1 MTWLSDKLSRRIQF
15 MRGEQIPNAAGGS
28 TQTYKPLV
36 KVWAGVAQISES
48 AAAAYIR
55 NVQIKDTPTH
65 KFTVR
70 YCLMIGMTSEGG
82 GYIRADN
89 FIFLLS
95 RNSDSVGRLFKII
108 TARNV
113 READEYVEILAKEMG
128 QLDTLKGVVS

>member
-82 GYIRADN
+82 GYIRAYIFTQPKFGFGRQAVQDN
-89 FIFLLS
+89 
-95 RNSDSVGRLFKII
+95 NG
-108 TARNV
+108 A
-113 READEYVEILAKEMG
+113 
-128 QLDTLKGVVS
+128 